1 MKQSFFLF
9 GGLARALSVQ
19 RSLSL
24 PIAAFALGGFASAV
38 LAQPAATAPVAQPG
52 GKLVRI
58 QNGFPPGGSADVLT
72 RLIAERMRGSY
83 AANVI
88 VENKPGGGGRTVLE
102 QARSAEPDG
111 NTIVLTPTAM
121 LTIFP
126 HVYRKLGYDT
136 FRDFTAIGS
145 GATFVTAITAGP
157 GLPENVRNLKEL
169 LEWARQNPKLA
180 SYGSPGAGTSL
191 HFVGTMLSRLAGNSM
206 NHVPYK
212 GAAPMV
218 QDLLGGQVPLGMV
231 PLGDAVQ
238 HARSGKLRVLATTG
252 PNRSRFLP
260 NVPSTREAG
269 YADVLAEDFFA
280 LFVPAKTPADVVER
294 LGVALRDALK
304 SSELQERMTQL
315 GLEVRSTTPAEMN
328 AIVRS
333 QFDAWAPIVKA
344 SGFASEE

>member
-1 MKQSFFLF
+1 MNTMKVLISRVS
-9 GGLARALSVQ
+9 ACAL
-19 RSLSL
+19 
-24 PIAAFALGGFASAV
+24 ALGVAGAAGV
-38 LAQPAATAPVAQPG
+38 ALAQSSASPAGSATQPG

-157 GLPENVRNLKEL
+157 GLPDNVRSLKEM

-280 LFVPAKTPADVVER
+280 LFVPAKTPADVIER
-294 LGVALRDALK
+294 LGVALREALK
-304 SSELQERMTQL
+304 SNELQERMTQL

-344 SGFASEE
+344 SGFASED